1 VVRKPKKNNMTM
13 IKRLIFA
20 LPMIGMLWSCGTK
33 EREELRAQNDSL
45 RTELQ
50 MSKQTAATLDEV
62 GALIDSID
70 ANRKLLRTDVVEGTS
85 YNDYTSRLKDI
96 NAHIKSTEMKLAEL
110 EKTAKKSRNTSATY
124 NATIKRL
131 KADLE
136 LSTQQI
142 AALQSEVEKMR
153 GENAQLASNLTQRDS
168 TIALHTE
175 TIKMREQDVANL
187 ETKVTEINAQAK
199 MTQADMYYA
208 QAQALETAANRTKF
222 APKKKKETQ
231 REALELYKLSL
242 SLGKTEAQ
250 SRIDELEKRL
260 G

>member
-1 VVRKPKKNNMTM
+1 MTTIKK
-13 IKRLIFA
+13 LIFG
-20 LPMIGMLWSCGTK
+20 LPVIGMLWSCGTK
-33 EREELRAQNDSL
+33 EKEQLRSQNDSL

-50 MSKQTAATLDEV
+50 MSQQTAKTLEEV
-62 GALIDSID
+62 GSLIDSID

-85 YNDYTSRLKDI
+85 YNDYSSRLKDI
-96 NAHIKSTEMKLAEL
+96 NSYIRNTEQKIAEL
-110 EKTAKKSRNTSATY
+110 EATAKKSKNSSASY
-124 NATIKRL
+124 SASIKRL

-136 LSTQQI
+136 ASTTQI
-142 AALQSEVEKMR
+142 AALQQEVEKMR
-153 GENAQLASNLTQRDS
+153 GDNAQLTANVSQRDS
-168 TIALHTE
+168 VINVHGE

-187 ETKVTEINAQAK
+187 ETKVQEINNQAR
-199 MTQADMYYA
+199 MTQADMYFA
-208 QAQALETAANRTKF
+208 QAQALETAAQRTKF

-250 SRIDELEKRL
+250 TKIEELEKRL